1 MDIIDC
7 FVPARA
13 ILRTSSTPMA
23 FTDGNRYPIDPE
35 LSSATSLFISL
46 DGCAS
51 GTNEAAYF
59 GYFGHDL
66 GNWVREHLDERQVVS
81 RGIMMRIA
89 SRMVDYWRN

>member
-1 MDIIDC
+1 M
-7 FVPARA
+7 R
-13 ILRTSSTPMA
+13 
-23 FTDGNRYPIDPE
+23 E
-35 LSSATSLFISL
+35 LVADLFISL
-46 DGCAS
+46 DGFAS